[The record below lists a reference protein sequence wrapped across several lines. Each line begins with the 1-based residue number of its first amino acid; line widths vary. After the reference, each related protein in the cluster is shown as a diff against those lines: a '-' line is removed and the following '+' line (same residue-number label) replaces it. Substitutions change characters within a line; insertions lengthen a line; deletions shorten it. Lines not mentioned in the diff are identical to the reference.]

1 MYLANKKIPLELLF
15 FCGALVCLFF
25 LDDKQPHVS
34 LCPLAAIDF
43 KYCPGCGL
51 GHAIHYL
58 LHLKFQ
64 QSWDAHPLGFFAV
77 PVIIYR
83 IYCLIKYNFF
93 NPLKYATD
101 DH

>member
-1 MYLANKKIPLELLF
+1 MFLATKKIPLELLF
-15 FCGALVCLFF
+15 FSAALVLLFF

-64 QSWDAHPLGFFAV
+64 QSWNAHPLGYFAV

-83 IYCLIKYNFF
+83 MYSLIKYNFF
-93 NPLKYATD
+93 NPLNYPRNE
-101 DH
+101 H